1 MEDRLGRVEKKI
13 DTLQEAI
20 ISLAR
25 VEERLSTV
33 FERQSGIED
42 KVDTLDGKVAL
53 LIERMAATRTIERFL
68 WIVAAAGVTAAF
80 TLFGS

>member
-1 MEDRLGRVEKKI
+1 MEDRLGRVERKI

-20 ISLAR
+20 VSLAR
-25 VEERLSTV
+25 VEERLTTV
-33 FERQSGIED
+33 FERQSSIEE
-42 KVDTLDGKVAL
+42 KVDTLDTKVVS
-53 LIERMAATRTIERFL
+53 LIERMATTKTIERFL